1 MPADQGYLAS
11 LELRRQLPQR
21 LHAETAQHHAVR
33 RLLQCL
39 LGDTPPFAGI
49 AMPIQCLHLP
59 TDQPGRPLDA
69 AIHRDHPAVAKVGGE
84 EHHPLARHCHR
95 PLLGPCPVG
104 MAGDN
109 QQAEQAGDQ

>member
-1 MPADQGYLAS
+1 
-11 LELRRQLPQR
+11 
-21 LHAETAQHHAVR
+21 
-33 RLLQCL
+33 
-39 LGDTPPFAGI
+39 
-49 AMPIQCLHLP
+49 MPIQCLHLP

-84 EHHPLARHCHR
+84 EHHPLARQRHR